1 MVTHVADTPGGVALF
16 ARGGHLLAWQSM
28 PVNVCYASMIT
39 FASICQYFIDGWV
52 VGIGRNG
59 VENENKRAD
68 PISISSQS
76 QASTR
81 TKVHDMVPADRT
93 VVDDDV

>member
-1 MVTHVADTPGGVALF
+1 MT
-16 ARGGHLLAWQSM
+16 
-28 PVNVCYASMIT
+28 T

-52 VGIGRNG
+52 VGIGRND